1 MPDKSNRLEPRSIR
15 ENYHG
20 TNRYYI
26 LGNKCREEIVCKYMD
41 LETAEKC
48 LENGTIRFIEP
59 KSWKDPYEKLFY
71 FANYKKELGWKKN
84 MPTLLA
90 TCITPTTSCEAA
102 WKVYT
107 YGKTEGKKG
116 LCTQFVFDF
125 EALRKELLANIPSG
139 LKMYEGKVTYRQTS
153 TINKLRTID
162 SYLFKRFFSSE
173 LNIETCLSLMLIKR
187 PAYRYEN
194 EIRIFL
200 YTENESHQ
208 FKKYNSSKYIDIKI
222 DFAKCLK
229 KIVVDEKATKDQL
242 SVIKN
247 RVKKLNIKTTKHKLY
262 NEVVCSCF
270 LDQKTDHKKG

>member
-1 MPDKSNRLEPRSIR
+1 
-15 ENYHG
+15 
-20 TNRYYI
+20 
-26 LGNKCREEIVCKYMD
+26 MD

-71 FANYKKELGWKKN
+71 CANYKKELGWKKN

-107 YGKTEGKKG
+107 YGESEGKKG

-139 LKMYEGKVTYRQTS
+139 LKMYEGEVTYRQTS
-153 TINKLRTID
+153 TIKKLRTKKTD
-162 SYLFKRFFSSE
+162 LFKRFFSSE
-173 LNIETCLSLMLIKR
+173 LNIETSLSLMLIKR

-194 EIRIFL
+194 EIRLFL
-200 YTENESHQ
+200 YTENESYQ
-208 FKKYNSSKYIDIKI
+208 FGKNNQCEYVDIKI

-229 KIVVDEKATKDQL
+229 KIVVDEKATKEQL
-242 SVIKN
+242 SIISNLAKEL
-247 RVKKLNIKTTKHKLY
+247 KIKTIGHRLY
-262 NEVVCSCF
+262 NEVPSSCF
-270 LDQKTDHKKG
+270 LDPKTECKKG

>member
-1 MPDKSNRLEPRSIR
+1 
-15 ENYHG
+15 
-20 TNRYYI
+20 
-26 LGNKCREEIVCKYMD
+26 MD

-71 FANYKKELGWKKN
+71 CANYKKELGWKKN

-107 YGKTEGKKG
+107 YGKAEGKKG

-139 LKMYEGKVTYRQTS
+139 FKMYEGEVTYRQTS
-153 TINKLRTID
+153 TIKKLRTKKTD
-162 SYLFKRFFSSE
+162 LFKRFFSSE
-173 LNIETCLSLMLIKR
+173 LNIETSLSLMLIKR

-194 EIRIFL
+194 EIRLFL
-200 YTENESHQ
+200 YTENESYQ
-208 FKKYNSSKYIDIKI
+208 FEENNKCKYIDIKI
-222 DFAKCLK
+222 DFAKCFK
-229 KIVVDEKATKDQL
+229 KIVVDDNSKEDQL
-242 SVIKN
+242 SIIKD
-247 RVKKLNIKTTKHKLY
+247 RAKELNIETIKHKLY
-262 NEVVCSCF
+262 NEVTQPCF
-270 LDQKTDHKKG
+270 LDPKKDRKKVKRSQ